1 MNPFNQEPER
11 FAPWKRFLT
20 GSLVLVLVAATVA
33 TLAAFSQ
40 REDVVAV
47 FQEQAIDDGISGYL
61 DGATGGPQTILLIGS
76 DRRKSDKKYGLKP
89 RSDTMMLV
97 RMDPDKDVTTVL
109 SLPRDLKV
117 TIPGHGVSKINDSY
131 SLGGPKLTVRTIKE
145 ATGIDINHV
154 ANVDFAGFRRA
165 VDAIDCVYVDV
176 DRKYFNSNVGKV
188 YGDQFAEINVKA
200 GYQKLCGTK
209 ALDYV
214 RFRHYDD
221 DLFRAARQQSF
232 MRQAK
237 QQVGVGELFAS
248 AKTMKKIIAENIRVD
263 RGLAN
268 GRNLQRFLTLAVKS
282 SGKPIYQVQIPNTS
296 TPTEGG
302 VSYVVASKSSLNKAA
317 RIFLKGPKQKGEVA
331 DSPTASTGASSK
343 DKKPKKVTKR
353 VPGLAKN
360 MVWAKEE
367 GKNQAVIA
375 GFRIALPVFYPT
387 AKVSGASYQ
396 EKSTRAYRL
405 TTADGKRASAY
416 RIVAKMPNSNG
427 DYYGVQGV
435 YWTDPPILKNP
446 SEMRRIK
453 GRNYNLYYEGSKLGL
468 ISFQRGNAS
477 YWVSN
482 SLARKLTEKQ
492 MLSIATS
499 LRMRK

>member
-1 MNPFNQEPER
+1 M
-11 FAPWKRFLT
+11 
-20 GSLVLVLVAATVA
+20 LVAATVA

-47 FQEQAIDDGISGYL
+47 FKEQALDDGVSRYL
-61 DGATGGPQTILLIGS
+61 KGSTGGPQTILLIGS
-76 DRRKSDKKYGLKP
+76 DRRKSDRKYGLKP

-97 RMDPDKDVTTVL
+97 RLDPNKNVTTVL
-109 SLPRDLKV
+109 SMPRDLKV
-117 TIPGHGVSKINDSY
+117 NIPGHGVSKINDSY
-131 SLGGPKLTVRTIKE
+131 SLGGPRLTVRTIQE
-145 ATGIDINHV
+145 NLPGVEINHV

-165 VDAIDCVYVDV
+165 VDAIKCVYVDV
-176 DRKYFNSNVGKV
+176 DRRYFNSNVGKV
-188 YGDQFAEINVKA
+188 YGDQFAEINIKA

-221 DLFRAARQQSF
+221 DLYRAARQQSF

-237 QQVGVGELFAS
+237 QQVGVTELFAS
-248 AKTMKKIIAENIRVD
+248 AKQIKKIIAENIRVD
-263 RGLAN
+263 RALAD
-268 GRNLQRFLTLAVKS
+268 GSNLQRFLTLAVRS

-302 VSYVVASKSSLNKAA
+302 VSYVVASNASLKKAA
-317 RIFLKGPKQKGEVA
+317 RTFMKGPKQKGEVA
-331 DSPTASTGASSK
+331 DSPTASTGATTK
-343 DKKPKKVTKR
+343 EKPKKTVRKT
-353 VPGLAKN
+353 PGLAKN

-375 GFRIALPVFYPT
+375 GFRIGLPVFYPT
-387 AKVSGASYQ
+387 AKISGASYQ
-396 EKSTRAYRL
+396 EKSTRAYRM

-416 RIVAKMPNSNG
+416 RIVAKLPNSNG

-446 SEMRRIK
+446 SETRRVK
-453 GRNYNLYYEGSKLGL
+453 GRDYNLYYEGSKLGL
-468 ISFQRGNAS
+468 VSFQRDGAS

-482 SLARKLTEKQ
+482 TLARKLSEKQ
-492 MLSIATS
+492 MLAIAAS